1 MRRRR
6 PRSELTAPV
15 SDPQNL
21 ACAIANGASKYEELF
36 FSKVKEGI
44 YWTMENKEIT
54 TAVGGTAL
62 LVGIPATRSML
73 MNLLIVKQGI
83 DI

>member
-36 FSKVKEGI
+36 FSKVKGEG
-44 YWTMENKEIT
+44 KG
-54 TAVGGTAL
+54 ACRRKQRSGSDRCGG
-62 LVGIPATRSML
+62 S
-73 MNLLIVKQGI
+73 
-83 DI
+83 